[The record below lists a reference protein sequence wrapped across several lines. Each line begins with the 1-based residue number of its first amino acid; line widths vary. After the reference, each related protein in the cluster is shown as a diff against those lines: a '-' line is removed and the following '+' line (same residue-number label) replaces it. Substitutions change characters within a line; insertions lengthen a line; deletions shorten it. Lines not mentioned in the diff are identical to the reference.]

1 MNNTSQGKCTRSL
14 YASPT
19 LPVTSVAMY
28 TSYPLFSALQVVQD
42 TQALLSR
49 HGYKCDYRG
58 VVSVKGKGSLITYF
72 VQNVATKKEKAKS
85 GLLSW

>member
-1 MNNTSQGKCTRSL
+1 MYRSFYQGVICKISRNHAT
-14 YASPT
+14 A
-19 LPVTSVAMY
+19 SVAI
-28 TSYPLFSALQVVQD
+28 SSHSQVTQE

-72 VQNVATKKEKAKS
+72 VQHVAPNNNKMNNTS
-85 GLLSW
+85 LLAW